1 MPIVVS
7 RIGCTVSLRRYV
19 AAIVGVV
26 VFATSSR
33 AEADSPRFESDI
45 QPFLVT
51 HCYECHGRTN
61 SRAGVDLRSVDFM
74 TKPRDGYSPV
84 VIGGQPKKSRLLKAI
99 ETGFMPPG
107 GEVSAERVE
116 LIRSWIAADCPAD
129 SPAAVYG
136 ATLFKNWW
144 ILICGWAVL
153 NLLAVGILWREAIP
167 LGPLIVVLGAIPVL
181 VLKAS
186 TAYWYPT
193 DWCTAA
199 GVVVMVVAA
208 AAGGAVISA
217 GNQRSLAVG
226 AAWGLLAPIGLFLL
240 AREKDAAT

>member
-1 MPIVVS
+1 
-7 RIGCTVSLRRYV
+7 
-19 AAIVGVV
+19 
-26 VFATSSR
+26 
-33 AEADSPRFESDI
+33 
-45 QPFLVT
+45 
-51 HCYECHGRTN
+51 
-61 SRAGVDLRSVDFM
+61 
-74 TKPRDGYSPV
+74 
-84 VIGGQPKKSRLLKAI
+84 
-99 ETGFMPPG
+99 
-107 GEVSAERVE
+107 
-116 LIRSWIAADCPAD
+116 
-129 SPAAVYG
+129 VYG